1 MAGMVSSRRGR
12 TLDAAMHGV
21 RGDTGALEGIAVVD
35 GAVGRRELAAIDGP
49 PSRPPEC
56 GALSC
61 DLHLPYVP
69 VCVMMNDIVWH
80 PVGSA
85 RRQGRSFASQRS
97 MTTSFCR
104 LDGPAP
110 SD

>member
-1 MAGMVSSRRGR
+1 MAVMVSSRRGR
-12 TLDAAMHGV
+12 ALDAAMHGV

-85 RRQGRSFASQRS
+85 RRQERSFAEVDDHVLLP
-97 MTTSFCR
+97 T
-104 LDGPAP
+104 
-110 SD
+110 

>member
-21 RGDTGALEGIAVVD
+21 RGDTGALEGIAV
-35 GAVGRRELAAIDGP
+35 GRRELAAIVGP

-85 RRQGRSFASQRS
+85 RRQERSFAEVDDHVLLP
-97 MTTSFCR
+97 T
-104 LDGPAP
+104 
-110 SD
+110 

>member
-12 TLDAAMHGV
+12 ALDAAMHGV

-85 RRQGRSFASQRS
+85 RRQGRSFAEVDDHVLLP
-97 MTTSFCR
+97 T
-104 LDGPAP
+104 
-110 SD
+110 

>member
-12 TLDAAMHGV
+12 ALDAAMHGV
-21 RGDTGALEGIAVVD
+21 RGDTGAVEGIAVVD

-61 DLHLPYVP
+61 NLHLPYVL
-69 VCVMMNDIVWH
+69 VRVMKNDTVWH
-80 PVGSA
+80 PIGSA
-85 RRQGRSFASQRS
+85 RRQGRSLAEVDDHVLLP
-97 MTTSFCR
+97 T
-104 LDGPAP
+104 
-110 SD
+110 